1 MRRRVAAPIVFLH
14 VTAPLNRTM
23 LDRLAPLSFVL
34 IWSSSFI
41 ASRAGLRH
49 LSPLLFVS
57 VRMWVCAA
65 ILLSVVLVLRRPW
78 SALRG
83 KWQHSAVAGI
93 LVNAVLLMT
102 AHAAMTRIPA
112 APIALI
118 QTLNPLLTAALAWP
132 VLGERLASRQWLG
145 LFLGAAGVVLIVG
158 QAALRS
164 RVETHLLLLT
174 VAGVAALVGGTLY
187 FGRYCR
193 GVPLLEGTMV
203 QFGASAVTCTLCM
216 WLFETPHGDWTTG
229 AIASVAW
236 NAGVVSLGGIVLYL
250 LMLERGTVA
259 RATANFYLVPGVAAV
274 LAWSLLG
281 ERLAPLTVVGLAVSS
296 VGCWL
301 VTRKPVPLSGS
312 DHDA

>member
-1 MRRRVAAPIVFLH
+1 
-14 VTAPLNRTM
+14 M
-23 LDRLAPLSFVL
+23 LDRLAPLGFVL

-41 ASRAGLRH
+41 ASRVGLRH

-57 VRMWVCAA
+57 VRMWVCAG
-65 ILLSVVLVLRRPW
+65 VLIAAMLALRRPW

-83 KWQHSAVAGI
+83 KWLHCAAAGI

-102 AHAAMTRIPA
+102 AHKAMTRVPA

-132 VLGERLASRQWLG
+132 VLGERLMPRQWLG
-145 LFLGAAGVVLIVG
+145 LLLGAAGVVLIVG
-158 QAALRS
+158 LAALRS
-164 RVETHLLLLT
+164 RVEVHLLLLT
-174 VAGVAALVGGTLY
+174 VGGVVGLVGGTLY

-193 GVPLLEGTMV
+193 GVPMLESTTV
-203 QFGASAVTCTLCM
+203 QFAASAVTCTACM
-216 WLFETPHGDWTTG
+216 TIFETPHADWTAS

-236 NAGVVSLGGIVLYL
+236 NAGAVSLGGMMLYL
-250 LMLERGTVA
+250 LMLARGTVA

-281 ERLAPLTVVGLAVSS
+281 ERLAPLTLVGLVVSS

-301 VTRKPVPLSGS
+301 VSQKPPPRRRSGRGV
-312 DHDA
+312 